1 MNKNKLWG
9 AIISASVF
17 ILYFG
22 SLFILFTYAGVSTG
36 DLPLPLFIVIS
47 LFIVLPL
54 VGIILALVFRVKE
67 LKSGEEEESK
77 KY

>member
-1 MNKNKLWG
+1 MNKKLWG

-22 SLFILFTYAGVSTG
+22 SLFLFFTAAGIFTK
-36 DLPLPLFIVIS
+36 DFPLPLFFIIL
-47 LFIVLPL
+47 LFLSIPL

-67 LKSGEEEESK
+67 IKSGEEEEAI